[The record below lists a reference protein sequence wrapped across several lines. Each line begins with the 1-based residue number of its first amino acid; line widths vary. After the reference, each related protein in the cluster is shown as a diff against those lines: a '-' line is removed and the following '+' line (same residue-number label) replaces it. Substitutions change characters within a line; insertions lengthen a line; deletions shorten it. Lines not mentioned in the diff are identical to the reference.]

1 MTTEPHD
8 MVDWLD
14 RRILS
19 VQTWLGDHGRRS
31 KKPRPE
37 TDITIKEEDLA
48 RFEEIKAAY
57 VKALAKRAAA

>member
-1 MTTEPHD
+1 MIE
-8 MVDWLD
+8 WLD

-37 TDITIKEEDLA
+37 TDIAIKEEDLA
-48 RFEEIKAAY
+48 KFEEIKVAY
-57 VKALAKRAAA
+57 VKALANRSAA